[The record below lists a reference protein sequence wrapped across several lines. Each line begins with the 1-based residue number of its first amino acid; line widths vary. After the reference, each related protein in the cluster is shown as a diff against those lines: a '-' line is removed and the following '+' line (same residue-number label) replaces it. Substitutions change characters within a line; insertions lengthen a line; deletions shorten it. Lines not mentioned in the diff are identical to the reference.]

1 MKIRTNYRWVIKIVL
16 ISIAAAMIFALI
28 STEILGRAGYV
39 IVFAT
44 LLVFIALGV
53 IFDMIAIAVTAAPE
67 ASFHSMAAHRE
78 QGAAEALKLKKNADR
93 VTSFCNDVVGDV
105 TGIIGGA
112 MAALIAARLVV
123 TMGYESIM
131 PSLIMTGAVTG
142 LSVGGKAL
150 VKAFAFNKS
159 TAIVLRLGKSINF
172 FKRMR
177 VKGH

>member
-1 MKIRTNYRWVIKIVL
+1 MKIKTNYRWVIKIVL
-16 ISIAAAMIFALI
+16 ISITAAMIFALI

-39 IVFAT
+39 IAFAT
-44 LLVFIALGV
+44 LLVFIVLGIV
-53 IFDMIAIAVTAAPE
+53 FDMIAIAVTAAPE
-67 ASFHSMAAHRE
+67 APFHSMAVHRE
-78 QGAAEALKLKKNADR
+78 HGAAEALRLKRNADR

-112 MAALIAARLVV
+112 MAALIAARIVV
-123 TMGYESIM
+123 NTGRESMI
-131 PSLIMTGAVTG
+131 PSLLMTGAVTG

-172 FKRMR
+172 FKKMR